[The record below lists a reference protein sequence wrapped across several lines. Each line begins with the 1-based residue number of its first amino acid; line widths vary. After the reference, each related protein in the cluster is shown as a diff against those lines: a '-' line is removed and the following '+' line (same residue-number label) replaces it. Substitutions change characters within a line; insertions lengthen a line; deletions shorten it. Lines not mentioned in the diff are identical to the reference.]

1 MNLAINIDDYNENY
15 IFFHEPIKNT
25 VIDNSN
31 FIRCIY
37 SNALFTLNGIYI
49 KFNLHISHIDKYFNK
64 YKCNYERE
72 ANEHVVTLL
81 EHIETSI
88 LQRKNIQNKKVIY
101 KIKEQISLN
110 NIKLFTE
117 NVDNLMNGHF
127 ILKISGIWENETEYG
142 ITFKFLDIPI

>member
-127 ILKISGIWENETEYG
+127 ILKISGIWENEMEYG

>member
-1 MNLAINIDDYNENY
+1 MNLAINIDDYNENNV
-15 IFFHEPIKNT
+15 FFHEAIKNT

-37 SNALFTLNGIYI
+37 SNELFTLNGIYI

-64 YKCNYERE
+64 YKCNYEKE
-72 ANEHVVTLL
+72 SNQYVLGVL

-88 LQRKNIQNKKVIY
+88 LHRKNIQNKRMIY
-101 KIKEQISLN
+101 KIREQINLN

-117 NVDNLMNGHF
+117 NVDNLIYGRF

-142 ITFKFLDIPI
+142 ITFKFMDVSV

>member
-1 MNLAINIDDYNENY
+1 MNLAINIDDYNENC

-64 YKCNYERE
+64 YKCNFERE
-72 ANEHVVTLL
+72 PNQHVAALL
-81 EHIETSI
+81 ENIETSI
-88 LQRKNIQNKKVIY
+88 LQRKNIQNKRVIY
-101 KIKEQISLN
+101 KIREQINSN

-117 NVDNLMNGHF
+117 NVDNIMNGHF

-142 ITFKFLDIPI
+142 ITFKFMDIPI